1 MKFEYLFPEVYKK
14 IGWVMFVVFS
24 VLYVLSFAGV
34 LSSLFPCK
42 VFSLLPFTFLSEN
55 SFIQQNDGWEDEIC
69 MVGLVLSLLFISFAR
84 LKEEDE
90 YTINLR
96 MKSMAWAFKV
106 YGVIVIIATLT
117 IYGLGWYYVML
128 SCYSSASST
137 MSYTNS
143 ERRPS
148 MKNNIRV
155 ERAILRMTQAQ
166 LAERIGVSRQTINAI
181 EAGKYV
187 PSTVLAL
194 KMSAIFD
201 KPVNEFFLLEEN
213 D

>member
-24 VLYVLSFAGV
+24 VLYV
-34 LSSLFPCK
+34 
-42 VFSLLPFTFLSEN
+42 EN

-69 MVGLVLSLLFISFAR
+69 MVGFVLSLLFISFAR

-128 SCYSSASST
+128 VFVY
-137 MSYTNS
+137 
-143 ERRPS
+143 
-148 MKNNIRV
+148 
-155 ERAILRMTQAQ
+155 
-166 LAERIGVSRQTINAI
+166 LA
-181 EAGKYV
+181 
-187 PSTVLAL
+187 
-194 KMSAIFD
+194 
-201 KPVNEFFLLEEN
+201 FLLFIGKFYYELHKFRKEAINEE
-213 D
+213 

>member
-34 LSSLFPCK
+34 L
-42 VFSLLPFTFLSEN
+42 
-55 SFIQQNDGWEDEIC
+55 
-69 MVGLVLSLLFISFAR
+69 ISFAR

-128 SCYSSASST
+128 VFVY
-137 MSYTNS
+137 
-143 ERRPS
+143 
-148 MKNNIRV
+148 
-155 ERAILRMTQAQ
+155 
-166 LAERIGVSRQTINAI
+166 LA
-181 EAGKYV
+181 
-187 PSTVLAL
+187 
-194 KMSAIFD
+194 
-201 KPVNEFFLLEEN
+201 FLLFIGKFYYELHKFRKEAINEE
-213 D
+213 

>member
-69 MVGLVLSLLFISFAR
+69 MVGFVLSLLFISFAR

-96 MKSMAWAFKV
+96 IKSMAWAFKV

-128 SCYSSASST
+128 VFVY
-137 MSYTNS
+137 
-143 ERRPS
+143 
-148 MKNNIRV
+148 
-155 ERAILRMTQAQ
+155 
-166 LAERIGVSRQTINAI
+166 LA
-181 EAGKYV
+181 
-187 PSTVLAL
+187 
-194 KMSAIFD
+194 
-201 KPVNEFFLLEEN
+201 FLLFIGKFYYELHKFRKEAINEE
-213 D
+213 

>member
-96 MKSMAWAFKV
+96 MKSIAWAFKV
-106 YGVIVIIATLT
+106 
-117 IYGLGWYYVML
+117 
-128 SCYSSASST
+128 
-137 MSYTNS
+137 
-143 ERRPS
+143 
-148 MKNNIRV
+148 
-155 ERAILRMTQAQ
+155 
-166 LAERIGVSRQTINAI
+166 
-181 EAGKYV
+181 
-187 PSTVLAL
+187 
-194 KMSAIFD
+194 
-201 KPVNEFFLLEEN
+201 
-213 D
+213 

>member
-24 VLYVLSFAGV
+24 VLYVLSF
-34 LSSLFPCK
+34 
-42 VFSLLPFTFLSEN
+42 SLLPFTFLSEN

-69 MVGLVLSLLFISFAR
+69 MVGFVLSLLFISFAR

-128 SCYSSASST
+128 VFVY
-137 MSYTNS
+137 
-143 ERRPS
+143 
-148 MKNNIRV
+148 
-155 ERAILRMTQAQ
+155 
-166 LAERIGVSRQTINAI
+166 LA
-181 EAGKYV
+181 
-187 PSTVLAL
+187 
-194 KMSAIFD
+194 
-201 KPVNEFFLLEEN
+201 FLLFIGKFYYELHKFRKEAINEE
-213 D
+213 